1 MNADNQEGSDEE
13 MEEAQ
18 NDPGDVP
25 ESAQPIS
32 EQREHPRGQNRNQI

>member
-1 MNADNQEGSDEE
+1 MEYQGRLNQMNAENQDGSDEE
-13 MEEAQ
+13 MEDAQ

-32 EQREHPRGQNRNQI
+32 E